1 MALTLIEAAKVAR
14 NEGKEIKAGVIEMFA
29 RASDLLAAL
38 PFKDIQGNAY
48 QYNREGVLPA
58 VAFRNVNGTYT
69 ASTGVVN
76 PFVEALRICGG
87 ELDVDT
93 FIVKTQG
100 VQARAVQESM
110 KVKALAAE
118 ITRVLIKGDSTT
130 AESAEFDGLQ
140 TRLPIGVSQA
150 ISNGSTSGG
159 DPLSLLKLDEMID
172 SLTNGGTKVL
182 VMNKTMRRRLTVAA
196 RTSSVAG
203 NIDYVLDQ
211 FGQQVARYNG
221 IPILTPYSDNGGTDP
236 IAFDEAGTGGGSTA
250 TSIYGLVLGDGLVS
264 GIQSGGMDVRD
275 LGELDTAPKLR
286 TRVEWFAGMCI
297 EHGRAAA
304 RLHSISNAAVTA

>member
-1 MALTLIEAAKVAR
+1 MALTLTEAAKTAR

-29 RASDLLAAL
+29 RASDLLAAF
-38 PFKDIQGNAY
+38 PFKDITGNAY
-48 QYNREGVLPA
+48 QYTREGTLPG

-76 PFVEALRICGG
+76 PMVEALRICGG

-118 ITRVLIKGDSTT
+118 ITRVMIKGDSTVV
-130 AESAEFDGLQ
+130 SAEFDGLQ

-150 ISNGSTSGG
+150 FSNGSTSGG
-159 DPLSLLKLDEMID
+159 DPLSLLKLDEAID
-172 SLTNGGTKVL
+172 SLTNGGQKVL

-250 TSIYGLVLGDGLVS
+250 TSIYGLVLGDGLVQ

-275 LGELDTAPKLR
+275 LGELHTAPLFR
-286 TRVEWFAGMCI
+286 TRVEWFAGMAI
-297 EHGRAAA
+297 EHGRAAF
-304 RLHSISNAAVTA
+304 RLHSISNAAVVA